1 MNEFDKWRERYNTM
15 TVDEQVAY
23 HNELE
28 ERYPEQN
35 HYNYD
40 NVKEALTLVDKPA
53 IVLEFGTW
61 KGDLALQAFKDFNIK
76 SWLGVEICEN
86 AIAKTKCSK
95 VNYIKPT
102 RFDWFY
108 DKRTI
113 EADIVIATHFIEHLS
128 NEHFKQLI
136 NYCNG
141 IKTIHFE
148 SPLTDEGNEW
158 NGYVGTHKLT
168 IGWNKVNEILKENG
182 YSLVIDKPESK
193 TYDYNNLT

>member
-40 NVKEALTLVDKPA
+40 NVKEALTLVDKPT

-61 KGDLALQAFKDFNIK
+61 KGDLAAQAFKDFNIIK
-76 SWLGVEICEN
+76 WVGIEICEN
-86 AIAKTKCSK
+86 AIAKTKCNK
-95 VNYIKPT
+95 VDYIKPT
-102 RFDWFY
+102 KFDWFY
-108 DKRTI
+108 DKRTT

-128 NEHFKQLI
+128 NEHFNQLI
-136 NYCNG
+136 KYCKG
-141 IKTIHFE
+141 IKYIHLE

-182 YSLVIDKPESK
+182 YSLIIDKPESK